1 MIFEDIFVHGFIL
14 TPYSIACLPDPRPML
29 INRFTL
35 QLDEIKAAYAAE
47 PNPSLEVRLERIGRI
62 EQMIAANEEKIC
74 KVLAA
79 DFATRHSIESRLLEF
94 QMIYQSCK
102 QVRQHL
108 KEWMKPQLVPT
119 PGFLGSSH
127 AWTQMQSMGV
137 VGIMSPWNYP
147 VQLALV
153 PAIAAFA
160 AGNRV
165 WLKPSERS
173 SRTSGFL
180 AILIQEYFHPSEFS
194 VTVGGPEIAESFA
207 ALPFDHLFFTGSG
220 EIGKKVMR
228 AAADHLTPV
237 TLELGGKSPAI
248 VDSSANLKEA
258 AASIIYGKLVNG
270 GQTCIAPD
278 YALVHASDCEIF
290 IRELQNAAQK
300 QFSNPE
306 EFTGAID
313 EHQLARWHQLV
324 QDAVG
329 RGAQVVSLIN
339 SDAHGPLPFTPV
351 ALLNVSEDALI
362 MKEEVFG
369 PILPILSIN
378 DISSTIRYI
387 NERPKPLALYWFG
400 KNKEVMQRILN
411 ETRSGGITINDTLL
425 HAALEDL
432 PFGGVG
438 ASGMGSYHGKVGFE
452 TFSHRKS
459 VLEVRGFFGLRF
471 LRGTQLAR
479 PPYSKGVER
488 LLRWLR

>member
-1 MIFEDIFVHGFIL
+1 M
-14 TPYSIACLPDPRPML
+14 S

-47 PNPSLEVRLERIGRI
+47 PNPTLEVRLERIGRI
-62 EQMIAANEEKIC
+62 EQMISANEEKIC

-79 DFATRHSIESRLLEF
+79 DFGIRHSIESRLLEF
-94 QMIYQSCK
+94 QMVYQACK
-102 QVRQHL
+102 HVRKNL

-180 AILIQEYFHPSEFS
+180 ATLIQEYFHPSEFCVS
-194 VTVGGPEIAESFA
+194 VGGTDVSESFA

-228 AAADHLTPV
+228 AAADHLTPI

-248 VDSSANLKEA
+248 VDSSAKLKDV

-278 YALVHASDCEIF
+278 YAIVHASDCEAF
-290 IRELQNAAQK
+290 VQELQSAAQK

-306 EFTGAID
+306 ELTGAID
-313 EHQLARWHQLV
+313 EHQLTRWHQLV
-324 QDAVG
+324 QDAVD
-329 RGAQVVSLIN
+329 RGAQAIPLITSTEN
-339 SDAHGPLPFTPV
+339 TPLTFTPV
-351 ALLNVSEDALI
+351 ALFNISEDALI
-362 MKEEVFG
+362 MQEEIFG
-369 PILPILSIN
+369 PILPVVAIN
-378 DISSTIRYI
+378 DIDSTIRYV

-400 KNKEVMQRILN
+400 KDKKVMQRILN
-411 ETRSGGITINDTLL
+411 ETRSGGVTINDTLL
-425 HAALEDL
+425 HAAVEDL
-432 PFGGVG
+432 PFGGIG
-438 ASGMGSYHGKVGFE
+438 ASGMGAYHGKAGFE
-452 TFSHRKS
+452 AFSHRKS
-459 VLEVRGFFGLRF
+459 VLEVRGFLGLNF
-471 LRGTQLAR
+471 LRGTKLAR
-479 PPYSKGVER
+479 PPYGNGVER

>member
-1 MIFEDIFVHGFIL
+1 M
-14 TPYSIACLPDPRPML
+14 S

-47 PNPSLEVRLERIGRI
+47 PNPTLEVRLERIGRI
-62 EQMIAANEEKIC
+62 ERMIAANEEKIC

-79 DFATRHSIESRLLEF
+79 DFGTRHPIESRLLEF
-94 QMIYQSCK
+94 QMIYQACK
-102 QVRQHL
+102 HVRKHL

-127 AWTQMQSMGV
+127 GWTEMQSMGV

-180 AILIQEYFHPSEFS
+180 ATLIQEYFHPSEFCVS
-194 VTVGGPEIAESFA
+194 IGGAELAESFA

-220 EIGKKVMR
+220 DIGKKVMR
-228 AAADHLTPV
+228 AAADHLTPI

-248 VDSSANLKEA
+248 VDPSAKLQDA

-278 YALVHASDCEIF
+278 YAIVHASDCNEF
-290 IRELQNAAQK
+290 VQELQNAAQT
-300 QFSNPE
+300 QFANPE
-306 EFTGAID
+306 ELTGAID
-313 EHQLARWHQLV
+313 EQQLARWHHLI
-324 QDAVG
+324 QDAVD
-329 RGAQVVSLIN
+329 RGAQAIPLI
-339 SDAHGPLPFTPV
+339 SAQASFTPIV
-351 ALLNVSEDALI
+351 LLNVSEDALI
-362 MKEEVFG
+362 MQEEIFG
-369 PILPILSIN
+369 PILPILAIN

-387 NERPKPLALYWFG
+387 NNRPTPLALYWFG
-400 KNKEVMQRILN
+400 KDKEAMKRILN
-411 ETRSGGITINDTLL
+411 ETRSGGVTINDTLL
-425 HAALEDL
+425 HAAVEEL
-432 PFGGVG
+432 PFGGIG
-438 ASGMGSYHGKVGFE
+438 ASGMGAYHGKAGFE
-452 TFSHRKS
+452 AFSHRKS
-459 VLEVRGFFGLRF
+459 VLEVRGFLGLNF
-471 LRGTQLAR
+471 LRGTKLAR
-479 PPYSKGVER
+479 PPYGKGVER

>member
-1 MIFEDIFVHGFIL
+1 M
-14 TPYSIACLPDPRPML
+14 S

-47 PNPSLEVRLERIGRI
+47 PNPTLEVRLERIGRI
-62 EQMIAANEEKIC
+62 EQMISANEEKIC

-79 DFATRHSIESRLLEF
+79 DFGIRHPIESRLLEF
-94 QMIYQSCK
+94 QMIYQACK
-102 QVRQHL
+102 HVRKHL
-108 KEWMKPQLVPT
+108 KEWMKPQLVAT

-180 AILIQEYFHPSEFS
+180 ATLIQEYFHPSEFS
-194 VTVGGPEIAESFA
+194 VSVGGADVAESFA

-228 AAADHLTPV
+228 AAADHLTPI
-237 TLELGGKSPAI
+237 TFELGGKSPAI
-248 VDSSANLKEA
+248 VDSSAKLKDA

-278 YALVHASDCEIF
+278 YAVVHASDCEAF
-290 IRELQNAAQK
+290 VQELQNAAQK

-306 EFTGAID
+306 ELTGAID
-313 EHQLARWHQLV
+313 EQQLARWHQLI
-324 QDAVG
+324 QDAVD
-329 RGAQVVSLIN
+329 RGAQAIPLIHPADN
-339 SDAHGPLPFTPV
+339 TELPFTPV

-362 MKEEVFG
+362 MQEEIFG
-369 PILPILSIN
+369 PILPIVAIN
-378 DISSTIRYI
+378 DTDSIIRYI

-400 KNKEVMQRILN
+400 KDKKVMQRILN
-411 ETRSGGITINDTLL
+411 ETCSGGVTINDTLL
-425 HAALEDL
+425 HAAIEDL
-432 PFGGVG
+432 PFGGIG
-438 ASGMGSYHGKVGFE
+438 ASGMGAYHGKTGFE
-452 TFSHRKS
+452 AFSHRKS
-459 VLEVRGFFGLRF
+459 VLEVRGFFGLNF
-471 LRGTQLAR
+471 LRGTKLAR
-479 PPYSKGVER
+479 PPYGTGVER
-488 LLRWLR
+488 LLSWMR

>member
-1 MIFEDIFVHGFIL
+1 M
-14 TPYSIACLPDPRPML
+14 S

-47 PNPSLEVRLERIGRI
+47 PNPTLEVRLERIGRI
-62 EQMIAANEEKIC
+62 EKMISANEEKIC

-79 DFATRHSIESRLLEF
+79 DFGTRHPIESRLLEF
-94 QMIYQSCK
+94 QMIYQACK
-102 QVRQHL
+102 HVRKHL
-108 KEWMKPQLVPT
+108 KDWMKPQLVAT

-127 AWTQMQSMGV
+127 AWIQMQSMGV

-180 AILIQEYFHPSEFS
+180 ATLIQEYFHPSEFCVS
-194 VTVGGPEIAESFA
+194 VGGIDVAESFA

-220 EIGKKVMR
+220 EVGKKVMR
-228 AAADHLTPV
+228 AAADHLTPI
-237 TLELGGKSPAI
+237 TLELGGKSPTI
-248 VDSSANLKEA
+248 VDPSAKLNDA

-278 YALVHASDCEIF
+278 YAIVHTSDCEAF
-290 IRELQNAAQK
+290 IQELQHAAQK

-306 EFTGAID
+306 ELTGAID

-324 QDAVG
+324 QDAVD
-329 RGAQVVSLIN
+329 RGAQAIPLISSPNN
-339 SDAHGPLPFTPV
+339 SELPFTPV
-351 ALLNVSEDALI
+351 ALFNVSEDARI
-362 MKEEVFG
+362 MQEEVFG
-369 PILPILSIN
+369 PILPILAIN
-378 DISSTIRYI
+378 DVDSTIRYI
-387 NERPKPLALYWFG
+387 NERPKPLAMYWFG
-400 KNKEVMQRILN
+400 KDKKVMQRILN
-411 ETRSGGITINDTLL
+411 ETRSGGVTINDTLL
-425 HAALEDL
+425 HAAVEDL
-432 PFGGVG
+432 PFGGIG
-438 ASGMGSYHGKVGFE
+438 ASGMGAYHGKAGFE
-452 TFSHRKS
+452 AFSHRRS
-459 VLEVRGFFGLRF
+459 VLEVRGFFGLPF
-471 LRGTQLAR
+471 LRGTKLAR
-479 PPYSKGVER
+479 PPYGRGVER

>member
-1 MIFEDIFVHGFIL
+1 M
-14 TPYSIACLPDPRPML
+14 S

-62 EQMIAANEEKIC
+62 EQMISANEEKIC
-74 KVLAA
+74 KVLMA
-79 DFATRHSIESRLLEF
+79 DFGIRNPIESRLLEF
-94 QMIYQSCK
+94 QMIYQACK
-102 QVRQHL
+102 HVRKNL

-180 AILIQEYFHPSEFS
+180 AALIQEYFHPSEFC
-194 VTVGGPEIAESFA
+194 VTVGGTDVAESFA

-220 EIGKKVMR
+220 DIGKKVMR
-228 AAADHLTPV
+228 AAADHLTPI

-248 VDSSANLKEA
+248 IDPSAKLKDA
-258 AASIIYGKLVNG
+258 AASIIYGKLANG

-278 YALVHASDCEIF
+278 YAIVHANDCDTF
-290 IRELQNAAQK
+290 IQAIQNAAQE

-306 EFTGAID
+306 DFTGAID
-313 EHQLARWHQLV
+313 EQQLTRWDQLV
-324 QDAVG
+324 QDAVD
-329 RGAQVVSLIN
+329 RGAQAIPLTSTAN
-339 SDAHGPLPFTPV
+339 AELPFTPV
-351 ALLNVSEDALI
+351 ALFNVSEDALI
-362 MKEEVFG
+362 MQEEIFG
-369 PILPILSIN
+369 PILPIVAIN
-378 DISSTIRYI
+378 DIDSIIRYI
-387 NERPKPLALYWFG
+387 NNRPKPLALYWFG
-400 KNKEVMQRILN
+400 KDKKVMQRILT
-411 ETRSGGITINDTLL
+411 ETRSGGVTINDTLL
-425 HAALEDL
+425 HAAVEDL
-432 PFGGVG
+432 PFGGIG
-438 ASGMGSYHGKVGFE
+438 ASGMGAYHGKAGFE
-452 TFSHRKS
+452 AFSHRKS
-459 VLEVRGFFGLRF
+459 VLEVRGFFGLNF
-471 LRGTQLAR
+471 LRGTKLAR
-479 PPYSKGVER
+479 PPYGKGVER

>member
-1 MIFEDIFVHGFIL
+1 M
-14 TPYSIACLPDPRPML
+14 S

-35 QLDEIKAAYAAE
+35 QLDEIKAAYAVE
-47 PNPSLEVRLERIGRI
+47 PNPTLEVRLERIGRI
-62 EQMIAANEEKIC
+62 EQMISANEEKIC

-79 DFATRHSIESRLLEF
+79 DFDTRHSIESRLLEF
-94 QMIYQSCK
+94 QMIYQACK
-102 QVRQHL
+102 HVRKHL
-108 KEWMKPQLVPT
+108 KEWMKPQLVAT

-180 AILIQEYFHPSEFS
+180 ATLIQEYFHPSEFC
-194 VTVGGPEIAESFA
+194 VTAGGTDVAESFA

-220 EIGKKVMR
+220 DIGKKVMR
-228 AAADHLTPV
+228 AAADHLTPI

-248 VDSSANLKEA
+248 IDPSAKLKDA
-258 AASIIYGKLVNG
+258 AASIVYGKLVNG

-278 YALVHASDCEIF
+278 YAIVPASDCDAF
-290 IRELQNAAQK
+290 IQELQNASK
-300 QFSNPE
+300 EQFSNPE

-324 QDAVG
+324 QDAVD
-329 RGAQVVSLIN
+329 RGAQVIPLISAPN
-339 SDAHGPLPFTPV
+339 TELPFTPV

-362 MKEEVFG
+362 MQEEIFG
-369 PILPILSIN
+369 PILPIVAIN
-378 DISSTIRYI
+378 DTDSTIRYI

-400 KNKEVMQRILN
+400 KDKKVMQRILN
-411 ETRSGGITINDTLL
+411 ETRSGGVTINDTLL
-425 HAALEDL
+425 HAAIEDL
-432 PFGGVG
+432 PFGGIG
-438 ASGMGSYHGKVGFE
+438 ASGMGAYHGKAGFE
-452 TFSHRKS
+452 AFSHHKS
-459 VLEVRGFFGLRF
+459 VLEVRGFFGLNF

-479 PPYSKGVER
+479 PPYGKGVER

>member
-1 MIFEDIFVHGFIL
+1 M
-14 TPYSIACLPDPRPML
+14 S

-79 DFATRHSIESRLLEF
+79 DFGTRHSIESRLLEF
-94 QMIYQSCK
+94 QMIYQACK
-102 QVRQHL
+102 HVRKHL
-108 KEWMKPQLVPT
+108 KEWMKPQLVQT

-180 AILIQEYFHPSEFS
+180 ATLIQEYFHPSEFC
-194 VTVGGPEIAESFA
+194 VTIGGTDVAESFA
-207 ALPFDHLFFTGSG
+207 ALPFNHLFFTGSG

-228 AAADHLTPV
+228 AAADHLTPI

-248 VDSSANLKEA
+248 VDSSAKLKDA
-258 AASIIYGKLVNG
+258 AASIVYGKLVNG

-278 YALVHASDCEIF
+278 YAIVHASACEAF
-290 IRELQNAAQK
+290 VQELQKAARE
-300 QFSNPE
+300 QFSNLE
-306 EFTGAID
+306 EITGAID
-313 EHQLARWHQLV
+313 ALQLARWSQLV
-324 QDAVG
+324 EDAIS
-329 RGAQVVSLIN
+329 RGAQAIPLLSAASN
-339 SDAHGPLPFTPV
+339 TALPFTPV

-362 MKEEVFG
+362 MQEEVFG
-369 PILPILSIN
+369 PILPILAIN
-378 DISSTIRYI
+378 DVDSVIRYI
-387 NERPKPLALYWFG
+387 NERPIPLALYWFG
-400 KNKEVMQRILN
+400 KNKEVMKRVLN

-425 HAALEDL
+425 HAAVEDL

-438 ASGMGSYHGKVGFE
+438 ASGIGAYHGKAGFE
-452 TFSHRKS
+452 AFSHRKS
-459 VLEVRGFFGLRF
+459 VLEVRGPLGLNF
-471 LRGTQLAR
+471 LRGTKLAR
-479 PPYSKGVER
+479 PPYGKGVER
-488 LLRWLR
+488 LLRWLK

>member
-1 MIFEDIFVHGFIL
+1 M
-14 TPYSIACLPDPRPML
+14 S

-47 PNPSLEVRLERIGRI
+47 PNPTLEVRLERIGRI
-62 EQMIAANEEKIC
+62 EQMISANEEKIC

-79 DFATRHSIESRLLEF
+79 DFGIRHSIESRVLEF
-94 QMIYQSCK
+94 QMIYQACK
-102 QVRQHL
+102 HVRKNL

-180 AILIQEYFHPSEFS
+180 ATLIQEYFHPSEFCVS
-194 VTVGGPEIAESFA
+194 IGGTDVAESFA

-228 AAADHLTPV
+228 AAADHLTPI

-248 VDSSANLKEA
+248 VDSSAKLKDA

-278 YALVHASDCEIF
+278 YALVHTSDCEAF
-290 IRELQNAAQK
+290 IQELQNAAQK

-306 EFTGAID
+306 ELTGAID
-313 EHQLARWHQLV
+313 DHQLARWHQLV
-324 QDAVG
+324 QDAVD
-329 RGAQVVSLIN
+329 RGAQAIPLIHS
-339 SDAHGPLPFTPV
+339 SDNTELPFTPV

-362 MKEEVFG
+362 MQEEIFG
-369 PILPILSIN
+369 PILPIVAIN
-378 DISSTIRYI
+378 DIDSTIRYI

-400 KNKEVMQRILN
+400 KDKKVMQRIVN
-411 ETRSGGITINDTLL
+411 ETCSGGVTINDTLL
-425 HAALEDL
+425 HAAIEDL
-432 PFGGVG
+432 PFGGIG
-438 ASGMGSYHGKVGFE
+438 ASGMGAYHGKAGFE
-452 TFSHRKS
+452 AFSHRKS
-459 VLEVRGFFGLRF
+459 VLEVRGFLGLNF
-471 LRGTQLAR
+471 LRGTKLAR
-479 PPYSKGVER
+479 PPYGKGVER
-488 LLRWLR
+488 LLNWIR

>member
-1 MIFEDIFVHGFIL
+1 M
-14 TPYSIACLPDPRPML
+14 S

-47 PNPSLEVRLERIGRI
+47 PNPTLEVRLERIGRI
-62 EQMIAANEEKIC
+62 EQMISANEEKIC

-79 DFATRHSIESRLLEF
+79 DFGIRHSIESRLLEF
-94 QMIYQSCK
+94 QMIYQACK
-102 QVRQHL
+102 HVRKNL
-108 KEWMKPQLVPT
+108 KEWMKPQLVTT

-180 AILIQEYFHPSEFS
+180 ATLIQEYFHPSEFCVS
-194 VTVGGPEIAESFA
+194 VGGTEVAESFA
-207 ALPFDHLFFTGSG
+207 ALPFDHLFFTGSS

-228 AAADHLTPV
+228 AAADHLTPI

-248 VDSSANLKEA
+248 VDSSAKLKDA
-258 AASIIYGKLVNG
+258 AASIVYGKLVNG

-278 YALVHASDCEIF
+278 YAVVNASDCDAF
-290 IRELQNAAQK
+290 VQELQNAAQK

-313 EHQLARWHQLV
+313 EQQLARWHQLV
-324 QDAVG
+324 RDAVD
-329 RGAQVVSLIN
+329 RGAQAIPLIPSADN
-339 SDAHGPLPFTPV
+339 AELPFTPV
-351 ALLNVSEDALI
+351 ALLNISEDALI
-362 MKEEVFG
+362 MQEEIFG
-369 PILPILSIN
+369 PILPIVAIN
-378 DISSTIRYI
+378 DIDSTIRYI
-387 NERPKPLALYWFG
+387 NERPMPLALYWFG
-400 KNKEVMQRILN
+400 KNKEVMKQILN
-411 ETRSGGITINDTLL
+411 ETRSGGVTINDTLL
-425 HAALEDL
+425 HAAIEDL

-438 ASGMGSYHGKVGFE
+438 ASGMGAYHGKAGFE
-452 TFSHRKS
+452 AFSHRKS
-459 VLEVRGFFGLRF
+459 VLEVRGFFGLNF
-471 LRGTQLAR
+471 LRGTKLAR
-479 PPYSKGVER
+479 PPYGKGVER
-488 LLRWLR
+488 LLRWMR

>member
-1 MIFEDIFVHGFIL
+1 M
-14 TPYSIACLPDPRPML
+14 S

-62 EQMIAANEEKIC
+62 EQMISVNEEKIC

-79 DFATRHSIESRLLEF
+79 DFGIRHPIESRLLEF
-94 QMIYQSCK
+94 QMIYQACK
-102 QVRQHL
+102 HVRKNL
-108 KEWMKPQLVPT
+108 KEWMKPHLVTT

-137 VGIMSPWNYP
+137 IGIMSPWNYP

-180 AILIQEYFHPSEFS
+180 ATLIQEYFHPSEFCVS
-194 VTVGGPEIAESFA
+194 VGGTDVAESFA
-207 ALPFDHLFFTGSG
+207 ALPFDHLFFTGPG

-228 AAADHLTPV
+228 AAADHLTPI

-248 VDSSANLKEA
+248 IDSSAKLKDA

-278 YALVHASDCEIF
+278 YAVVHASDCEAF
-290 IRELQNAAQK
+290 VQELQNAAQK

-306 EFTGAID
+306 ELTGAID
-313 EHQLARWHQLV
+313 EQQLARWHQLV
-324 QDAVG
+324 QDAVD
-329 RGAQVVSLIN
+329 RGAQAIPLIHSADN
-339 SDAHGPLPFTPV
+339 TELPFTPV
-351 ALLNVSEDALI
+351 ALLNISEDALI
-362 MKEEVFG
+362 MQEEIFG
-369 PILPILSIN
+369 PILPIVAIN
-378 DISSTIRYI
+378 DIDSTIRYI
-387 NERPKPLALYWFG
+387 NERPMPLALYWFG
-400 KNKEVMQRILN
+400 KNKEVMKQILN

-425 HAALEDL
+425 HAAIEDL
-432 PFGGVG
+432 PFGGIG
-438 ASGMGSYHGKVGFE
+438 ASGMGAYHGKAGFE
-452 TFSHRKS
+452 AFSHRKS
-459 VLEVRGFFGLRF
+459 VLEVRGFFGFNF
-471 LRGTQLAR
+471 LRGTKLAR
-479 PPYSKGVER
+479 PPYGKGVER
-488 LLRWLR
+488 LLRWMR